1 MNNERLKNYP
11 GLEGLIAFHGHI
23 CPGLAIGYRATMAA
37 LERLGVERA
46 EDEELIAIVEN
57 DSCSVDAAQFLAGAT
72 FGKGN
77 FFFRDYGKQVFTFAR
92 RDSKNA
98 VRVALKPDKMGPP
111 PEKGAPSEDIPAEN
125 KADWRRK
132 RIDFIL
138 DSPLEDLFTVT
149 DVEIELPPPATI
161 HRSIICQS
169 CGEPVMETRTV
180 NKDGKTICRDCAGKE

>member
-1 MNNERLKNYP
+1 MNDNPYKNYP
-11 GLEGLIAFHGHI
+11 GLEGLIVFHGHI
-23 CPGLAIGYRATMAA
+23 CPGLAIGYRATLAG

-77 FFFRDYGKQVFTFAR
+77 FFFHDYGKQVFTFAR
-92 RDSKNA
+92 RDDSHA
-98 VRVALKPDKMGPP
+98 VRVSLKPDRMGPP
-111 PEKGAPSEDIPAEN
+111 PEKTAE
-125 KADWRRK
+125 WRQE

-138 DSPLEDLFTVT
+138 DSPLEDLLTVS

-161 HRSIICQS
+161 RRSIICES
-169 CGEPVMETRTV
+169 CGEPVMETRTITREE
-180 NKDGKTICRDCAGKE
+180 KTICRDCAGPE